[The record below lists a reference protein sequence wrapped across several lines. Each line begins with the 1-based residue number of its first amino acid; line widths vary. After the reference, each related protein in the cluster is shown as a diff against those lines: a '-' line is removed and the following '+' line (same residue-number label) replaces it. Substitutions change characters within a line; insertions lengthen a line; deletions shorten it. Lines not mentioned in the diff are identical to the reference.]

1 MGKKTERPK
10 DQHKSGFM
18 VRLPEAHREAL
29 EQLKKRTRRAI
40 TVEVQIAL
48 EEHYKREGVPF
59 PPEGSS
65 T

>member
-1 MGKKTERPK
+1 MAKAKQAK

-18 VRLPEAHREAL
+18 VRLPESYRGPL
-29 EQLKKRTRRAI
+29 EELKKKNRRAL

-48 EEHYKREGVPF
+48 DKHFKDESVKPAT
-59 PPEGSS
+59 S